1 MNNEGRSGIF
11 KTSILLT
18 PTFLQ
23 MHKLLNIDSETGPT
37 SNGEHQLFPILTATV
52 LLFLGLQILI
62 HSTYQID

>member
-37 SNGEHQLFPILTATV
+37 SNGENQLFPYFDCYSFTFSRTPNT
-52 LLFLGLQILI
+52 
-62 HSTYQID
+62 HSQYLSN